1 VTTARTLLYVFGA
14 LALATRADAQ
24 VLYGSTASG
33 GPGELFI
40 LNPANGAMITD
51 VGPLHDSGGTNY
63 AITGLAFNPVTGVL
77 YGSTANTVVAT
88 SARLVTINPANAL
101 VTVIGQYNAGPTGS
115 NSHGQTVGATMGDL
129 AFDSAGNLFGIGSIG
144 GPTLYSVNITTGK
157 ATAVGPSGLSGGT
170 AGGGLA
176 VSPSGV
182 LFGSPNSFTA
192 TGAEFGTYNP
202 TTGAYTQIANITT
215 PAGAGTGYAGF
226 AFLGNVLYG
235 DDLGT
240 PAHLVTINTTTGAV
254 TDLGASVVGLDAIA
268 FGVTPVPEPSSLV
281 LLSLAGVGA
290 LAHRRRRRRRGALA
304 PGLPACQA

>member
-1 VTTARTLLYVFGA
+1 VTTTRTLLYALVAPA
-14 LALATRADAQ
+14 LAARADAQ

-88 SARLVTINPANAL
+88 SARLVTINPATAL
-101 VTVIGQYNAGPTGS
+101 VTVIGPYNAGPTGN
-115 NSHGQTVGATMGDL
+115 NSHGQNVGATMGDI

-144 GPTLYSVNITTGK
+144 GPTLYSVNISTGQ

-176 VSPSGV
+176 FSPSGV

-192 TGAEFGTYNP
+192 TGAEFGTYNRA
-202 TTGAYTQIANITT
+202 TGAYTQIANITT

-268 FGVTPVPEPSSLV
+268 FSVTPVPEPASLT

-290 LAHRRRRRRRGALA
+290 LAHQWRRRRR
-304 PGLPACQA
+304 PG

>member
-1 VTTARTLLYVFGA
+1 MLLCALGTLAFA
-14 LALATRADAQ
+14 APAEAQ

-33 GPGELFI
+33 GAGELFI
-40 LNPANGAMITD
+40 LNPANGAMVTD

-88 SARLVTINPANAL
+88 SARLVTINPATAV
-101 VTVIGQYNAGPTGS
+101 VTVIGPYNAGPTGA

-129 AFDSAGNLFGIGSIG
+129 AFDAAGNLFGIGTIG
-144 GPTLYSVNITTGK
+144 GPTLYSVNTATGQ

-176 VSPSGV
+176 ISPAGV

-192 TGAEFGTYNP
+192 TGAEFGTYNRA
-202 TTGAYTQIANITT
+202 TGAYTQIANITT

-235 DDLGT
+235 DDLGS

-254 TDLGASVVGLDAIA
+254 TDLGASVTGLDAIA
-268 FGVTPVPEPSSLV
+268 FGVTPVPEPGTV
-281 LLSLAGVGA
+281 ALLLGPAA
-290 LAHRRRRRRRGALA
+290 LGLLTAVRRRK
-304 PGLPACQA
+304 QAAIGPQET